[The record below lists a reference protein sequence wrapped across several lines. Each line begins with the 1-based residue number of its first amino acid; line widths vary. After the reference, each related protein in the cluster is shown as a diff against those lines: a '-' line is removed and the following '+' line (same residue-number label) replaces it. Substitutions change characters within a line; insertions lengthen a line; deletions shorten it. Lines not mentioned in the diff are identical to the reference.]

1 MPIRATNSLLLI
13 DNVDFTPQTT
23 SWSVTA
29 QAQGLDC
36 TNLASTALT
45 YALGLPG
52 GKIEHKGFYTGV
64 GAGYLMY
71 ELRTRIASGGN
82 GVVTVLAD
90 TTATPAPAYTLTG
103 SYDESLKV
111 DAPAPNQLITV
122 DGSWMTNELRCG
134 KRIYNGTLSGTGN
147 QTAVDFG
154 SAGSAGGVFVLHV
167 TGIVGTA
174 TNASFVVASST
185 TQGGSYTTR
194 GTITFSAVEGY
205 TATIAGTI
213 DRWVRLGCTSL
224 GGATSITVQAIVAV
238 TNVTG

>member
-36 TNLASTALT
+36 TNLASSAMT
-45 YALGLPG
+45 YTPGLPG
-52 GKIEHKGFYTGV
+52 GKIEHKGFYTGK
-64 GAGYLMY
+64 GAGYLEY
-71 ELRTRIASGGN
+71 ELRTRVAAGGAA
-82 GVVTVLAD
+82 VVTVLPD
-90 TTATPAPAYTLTG
+90 TTATPLPAYTLTG

-122 DGSWMTNELRCG
+122 NGSWMTNELRRG
-134 KRIYNGTLSGTGN
+134 WRIFSGTVSGTGA
-147 QTAVDFG
+147 QAAIDFG
-154 SAGSAGGVFVLHV
+154 SAGSSGGVFALHV
-167 TGIVGTA
+167 TGIAGSA
-174 TNASFVVASST
+174 TNATISVQSAT
-185 TQGGSYTTR
+185 TSGGSYTTR
-194 GTITFSAVEGY
+194 ATITLSATGGY

-213 DRWVRLGCTSL
+213 DRYVRLSVSSL

>member
-36 TNLASTALT
+36 TNLASTAMT
-45 YALGLPG
+45 YTPGLPG

-71 ELRTRIASGGN
+71 ELRTRIASGDN

-90 TTATPAPAYTLTG
+90 TTATPTPAYTLTG
-103 SYDESLKV
+103 SYGESLKV

-122 DGSWMTNELRCG
+122 DGSWMTNALRCG
-134 KRIYNGTLSGTGN
+134 KRIYSGTVSSTGN
-147 QTAVDFG
+147 MTVFDFG

-167 TGIVGTA
+167 TGIVGSA
-174 TNASFVVASST
+174 TNATISVQSAT
-185 TQGGSYTTR
+185 TSGGSYTTR
-194 GTITFSAVEGY
+194 ATITLSATGGY

-213 DRWVRLGCTSL
+213 DRYVRLSVGGL
-224 GGATSITVQAIVAV
+224 GGATSITMQAILAV